1 MEESMLAVANRV
13 PVSRRYRLLFV
24 VALLS
29 AATTVARAGE
39 VDTEHLFGFTT
50 GADTGNVGEREL
62 ESEVTDRFGKQAG
75 SYNAFSQ
82 TYEVKIAPVENF
94 QIGVGTALA
103 YFGISG
109 APGLPDRQQ
118 TTLQGLSVDL
128 RYKLID
134 NQRGPFSLT
143 IIAEPRWDR
152 LDDIGGGAVNG
163 YGGTFTVAIDKEL
176 IADRLFGA
184 VNLLY
189 DTEASDL
196 IVAAMWQR
204 DSRIGISTAL
214 SLQIRPALFVGGEVR
229 YQRVYSG
236 LGLDT
241 FAGQAV
247 FAGPTTYYQIS
258 KNWAVSAAWDF
269 QVYGKTAQGGWL
281 DLTHFERQQVLARF
295 NYTF

>member
-1 MEESMLAVANRV
+1 MLAVASRV
-13 PVSRRYRLLFV
+13 SVARRYQLLFV
-24 VALLS
+24 VALT

-39 VDTEHLFGFTT
+39 IDTEHLFGFTT
-50 GADTGNVGEREL
+50 GTDVGHVGEREF
-62 ESEVTDRFGKQAG
+62 ESEATDRFGKQTG

-82 TYEVKIAPVENF
+82 TYEAKITPVENF
-94 QIGVGTALA
+94 RIGVGTALA

-109 APGLPDRQQ
+109 VPGLPDRQQ
-118 TTLQGLSVDL
+118 TTLQGLSFDL
-128 RYKLID
+128 RYRLIG

-152 LDDIGGGAVNG
+152 LDDISGGAVNG

-189 DTEASDL
+189 DSEASDM
-196 IVAAMWQR
+196 IGAAAWQR

-258 KNWAVSAAWDF
+258 KDWAVSAAWDF
-269 QVYGKTAQGGWL
+269 QVHGQTAPGASL

-295 NYTF
+295 TCTF